1 MSKKQ
6 ETETTTAVAEV
17 PKSELAT
24 TNASGLEISSTDI
37 DVPRVNIVQKT
48 SEIEAPLG
56 AVVLDKQHVLAEA
69 DEAISVLFSLRV
81 GARTSTMTATRSQTA
96 YAGRGR
102 SNQSVL

>member
-69 DEAISVLFSLRV
+69 DEAISV
-81 GARTSTMTATRSQTA
+81 T
-96 YAGRGR
+96 
-102 SNQSVL
+102 VLSAP